1 MKKSGGIFVK
11 INYKMDQSLTD
22 RRNDRKVN
30 DLKNSI
36 YNKYLAC
43 AGIFNKNGGSMIFQA
58 RDLVE
63 AEEIIK
69 TNPFINNS
77 FYSYEILSKNS
88 IALSAIQ

>member
-11 INYKMDQSLTD
+11 INYKIEGSYSEKAKDT
-22 RRNDRKVN
+22 RVN
-30 DLKNSI
+30 DIKNSM

-43 AGIFNKNGGSMIFQA
+43 AGRLNKNGSTMIFQA
-58 RDLVE
+58 RDLME

-88 IALSAIQ
+88 IALGSI